1 MRILT
6 GLTIA
11 ALLATAAPAFAQ
23 ATTETPAAPAAE
35 APAAQAPADAA
46 PAAAPKAPTPA
57 PEGVSDEADKLLWC
71 GNALSFASG
80 FAKEAGDEESATA
93 MLDNGGKLIDK
104 GVALLTDVAPDR
116 IDAIKAAAYEEM
128 SRAFDVAKAA
138 SFPPAEFAYTDV
150 QDAGDPRQGAF

>member
-35 APAAQAPADAA
+35 APAAPAAEAPAAA

-80 FAKEAGDEESATA
+80 FAKEAGDEDGAKA
-93 MLDNGGKLIDK
+93 MLDNGSKLIDK
-104 GVALLTDVAPDR
+104 GAALLTDLTPEKVEA
-116 IDAIKAAAYEEM
+116 
-128 SRAFDVAKAA
+128 AKAA
-138 SFPPAEFAYTDV
+138 YVEQIKTELAGTGENAKFTYEDCMTLV
-150 QDAGDPRQGAF
+150 Q